1 MNRVPSGPACDHGPV
16 RGFAEHVEQLVD
28 VPRRGAGPCRTSSR
42 RTPPPGGGPIS
53 SGRSRERRE
62 RRNYFPGS
70 A

>member
-1 MNRVPSGPACDHGPV
+1 MNHVPMGPTCDNGQV

-28 VPRRGAGPCRTSSR
+28 APRRGRALGRTFSR